1 LKIAPDSSL
10 VDNTKFIEV
19 RLVNFGNLSLDFQV
33 LFYSSAIF
41 GADRMKS
48 DIRRTINQKFIENN
62 VTIPFPQLDVHIKS
76 NNNQNTFN

>member
-10 VDNTKFIEV
+10 VDSTKFIEV

-48 DIRRTINQKFIENN
+48 DIRMVIKQKFIENN
-62 VTIPFPQLDVHIKS
+62 ITIPFPQMDALIKS
-76 NNNQNTFN
+76 DK

>member
-48 DIRRTINQKFIENN
+48 DIRMVIKQKFIENN
-62 VTIPFPQLDVHIKS
+62 ITIPFPQMDARIKS
-76 NNNQNTFN
+76 DK

>member
-1 LKIAPDSSL
+1 MKIAPDSSL
-10 VDNTKFIEV
+10 VDSTKFIEV

-48 DIRRTINQKFIENN
+48 DIRMVIKQKFIENN
-62 VTIPFPQLDVHIKS
+62 ITIPFPQMDANIKS
-76 NNNQNTFN
+76 DR